1 MGEGKSIYL
10 AKSCVLEGTGGRPTL
25 PRGRTGMMMSII
37 CMAWWPVSALDFS
50 SSCIMLHSWARHLLS
65 VAFSAQE
72 SVNEYQQIFRTT
84 WQWVR
89 DLWWVSVPFIGR
101 SKTPSLSMLQTLQ
114 QLCAPV
120 MTKTILVLRIGTSF
134 LLPSQFASVRFI
146 NLGTGELK

>member
-10 AKSCVLEGTGGRPTL
+10 AKNYVCWRVLEDALRSPGG
-25 PRGRTGMMMSII
+25 IQE
-37 CMAWWPVSALDFS
+37 WWWASYVWHGGVIASALDFQ
-50 SSCIMLHSWARHLLS
+50 SSCIMFHSWARHFLS

-84 WQWVR
+84 WQWVG

-120 MTKTILVLRIGTSF
+120 MTKPSWSWGSEHHFYCPHNLLV
-134 LLPSQFASVRFI
+134 SV
-146 NLGTGELK
+146 L